1 MKIDKFNMNDVINDI
16 PTFKEH
22 EEEQSGTPEK
32 LTDEDQKINMAY
44 SSSKKVQ
51 KFETPINL
59 ERSLSR
65 VGFKKNEADQAEE
78 ALDSKKK
85 SSEAKYIMG
94 NSLSKG
100 QRSDQGRRKLSGI
113 KKIGEAAG
121 SFGDLCI
128 SSKSVLGL
136 ELQRSSVE
144 LLNEGR
150 SSIEMVAPL
159 DPYKDAEKISD
170 EEAKEKYSPIWSS
183 INRKNNDSEDK
194 KPVKI
199 ENCKQEI
206 GSFPSMNMAPINQG
220 LSRHNQMQKNATS
233 QKPK

>member
-1 MKIDKFNMNDVINDI
+1 MNDDINEI
-16 PTFKEH
+16 PAFKEQ
-22 EEEQSGTPEK
+22 EEEYSGTPEK

-59 ERSLSR
+59 ERGLSR
-65 VGFKKNEADQAEE
+65 VGIKSREVEAEE
-78 ALDSKKK
+78 AMASKKK
-85 SSEAKYIMG
+85 SSEVKYIVD
-94 NSLSKG
+94 NPLSNAQK
-100 QRSDQGRRKLSGI
+100 SDQGRKKLSGL
-113 KKIGEAAG
+113 KRIGDVAG

-150 SSIEMVAPL
+150 SSIEMVAPIN
-159 DPYKDAEKISD
+159 PYKDIEKISNDKSGD
-170 EEAKEKYSPIWSS
+170 EKEGEEKYSPIWSS
-183 INRKNNDSEDK
+183 INRKRNDSEEK

-199 ENCKQEI
+199 ENCKPEI
-206 GSFPSMNMAPINQG
+206 GSFPGMGMAPIN
-220 LSRHNQMQKNATS
+220 
-233 QKPK
+233 